1 MTARAFCSLL
11 PRPARVLTTQAEGD
25 DPLRKA
31 ADWLR
36 GRAGPEVRSS
46 VLQDVRVDVF
56 RSKDFLRV
64 LADKTSPALAP
75 FLTGGGAASALK
87 LGVRACWTARE
98 LARPRNAHT
107 ALSPPQALLLQT
119 GYIFRVDRVVK
130 ERSKGGTLAS
140 ALRAATTQLAFRG
153 HRH

>member
-1 MTARAFCSLL
+1 VPTS
-11 PRPARVLTTQAEGD
+11 QADGD

-75 FLTGGGAASALK
+75 YLSGGGAASALK
-87 LGVRACWTARE
+87 LGVRVCTARDVVAK
-98 LARPRNAHT
+98 LQKGSLS
-107 ALSPPQALLLQT
+107 LSPLKALLLQT

-130 ERSKGGTLAS
+130 ERSKGETREVPRR
-140 ALRAATTQLAFRG
+140 RAAAVATGLPQVVHCLD
-153 HRH
+153 

>member
-1 MTARAFCSLL
+1 MSAVQVHRVNAGAQGGPSRAVAKVRFSSSDRTARTFCSLL
-11 PRPARVLTTQAEGD
+11 PLPARVLTTQADGD

-64 LADKTSPALAP
+64 LPDKTSPALAP

-87 LGVRACWTARE
+87 LGVRACLTARE
-98 LARPRNAHT
+98 LVKPR
-107 ALSPPQALLLQT
+107 
-119 GYIFRVDRVVK
+119 
-130 ERSKGGTLAS
+130 
-140 ALRAATTQLAFRG
+140 
-153 HRH
+153 